1 MPLIDIE
8 FAEKQLQNARAL
20 VNTRYDTPRGAG
32 KQYDQWDQQI
42 KDLQNLFE
50 TKMTSQQHVMLGIR
64 AQLVTWAQTSPD
76 LMAKEVFWA
85 LPVLAQ
91 RGLIEIL
98 NRLYQVL
105 EPLMAENE
113 CEKALFPLPPVDQLV
128 QMDTLEMVHHCTTR
142 SHQDTRTLEELSSDA
157 KNPRYF
163 APLDLPHSIPRHPN
177 EANIQWPRHP
187 QPVPSPV
194 TPRSARLRIADLIHP
209 PEQHQQNSLG
219 TEPRMGIGHRAAR
232 HYGVNAADW
241 NLRARRRWDLQEKDS

>member
-42 KDLQNLFE
+42 EVLQNLFK

-76 LMAKEVFWA
+76 LMAKEVFCA

-98 NRLYQVL
+98 NRLYKVL

-113 CEKALFPLPPVDQLV
+113 CEKALDLLV
-128 QMDTLEMVHHCTTR
+128 RV
-142 SHQDTRTLEELSSDA
+142 
-157 KNPRYF
+157 
-163 APLDLPHSIPRHPN
+163 
-177 EANIQWPRHP
+177 
-187 QPVPSPV
+187 
-194 TPRSARLRIADLIHP
+194 
-209 PEQHQQNSLG
+209 
-219 TEPRMGIGHRAAR
+219 
-232 HYGVNAADW
+232 
-241 NLRARRRWDLQEKDS
+241 